1 MAHVWSTH
9 QRCWPNFVLSHSL
22 FTLGQ
27 PLTMLSSPV
36 HQVASHFLKKKSSGL
51 PGPGRMPF
59 ISPPR
64 PRSEMRR
71 RRRQFRGAI
80 RRRIWHHSGEAL
92 HTEDRGSISSGDAFR
107 YGPNFSPSPRVFSTT
122 SRSSTSCLMLLAFYS
137 DQTDQSKSKQTSS
150 GSNLKQRRIAF
161 LFSSPVSRRI
171 VRYSVLL
178 RV

>member
-22 FTLGQ
+22 F
-27 PLTMLSSPV
+27 
-36 HQVASHFLKKKSSGL
+36 SHWANHSLCYRAQSIKWPPISLKKKSSGL

-122 SRSSTSCLMLLAFYS
+122 SRSSTSC
-137 DQTDQSKSKQTSS
+137 
-150 GSNLKQRRIAF
+150 
-161 LFSSPVSRRI
+161 
-171 VRYSVLL
+171 
-178 RV
+178 